1 MAESARVR
9 ALEWLRELEAARQ
22 RDTGN
27 GSGRRHDR
35 EARGE
40 AAGETASRET
50 NTFTPHFELSHFEF
64 SSR

>member
-9 ALEWLRELEAARQ
+9 ALEWLREAAQQ
-22 RDTGN
+22 RDTGH